1 MLAAVICRIG
11 FSVTARTPKPQ
22 KFGGDAKE
30 LYEQHA
36 SWLRTAI
43 AKRYGRQ
50 DADDLAQEVWA
61 RVIPYQ
67 NRVRVQYARA
77 FLLKVAANLFW
88 DGLRRGDGSAYAQER
103 HVEPRMGWD
112 LATQNEEVFA
122 KQLILGLPQPLRD
135 VFVLS
140 RFGGLTNEQI
150 AEQLGI
156 KPKTVEW
163 RMTKALAHC
172 AAQYR
177 R

>member
-1 MLAAVICRIG
+1 MTV
-11 FSVTARTPKPQ
+11 RTPKPE
-22 KFGGDAKE
+22 KCGGDANE

-43 AKRYGRQ
+43 AKRYGGQ
-50 DADDLAQEVWA
+50 DAEDLAQEVWA

-67 NRVRVQYARA
+67 NRVRVRYARA

-88 DGLRRGDGSAYAQER
+88 DSLRRTNSSAFGQER
-103 HVEPRMGWD
+103 HADPMMGWD
-112 LATQNEEVFA
+112 LATQNEELFA
-122 KQLILGLPQPLRD
+122 KQLILSLPQPLRD

-156 KPKTVEW
+156 RPKTVEW